1 MAYTNYAQ
9 TFKTL
14 EINFLP
20 QVTYLGNFM
29 KHSFIFGR
37 LILEGILIM
46 NFRKRYVKCE
56 THFFLAYFSEQN
68 WQFETNQVFIT
79 HNSILRWITK
89 FPDSN
94 NLAQLVLACG
104 TQWDKNRRGRQVKYS
119 FSKNIEIFFFVNVE
133 NCSSLSLIPLCQIHW
148 IGEILNTK
156 GQLISKR
163 FFGVVDFL
171 QKTNENKFT

>member
-1 MAYTNYAQ
+1 VAVAVTVTVCRITTYPPSFRKLLTLLMLGLLNAYTNYAQ

-94 NLAQLVLACG
+94 NLA
-104 TQWDKNRRGRQVKYS
+104 
-119 FSKNIEIFFFVNVE
+119 
-133 NCSSLSLIPLCQIHW
+133 
-148 IGEILNTK
+148 
-156 GQLISKR
+156 
-163 FFGVVDFL
+163 
-171 QKTNENKFT
+171 

>member
-104 TQWDKNRRGRQVKYS
+104 TQWDKNRNSQVKFS
-119 FSKNIEIFFFVNVE
+119 FSKNIEISFFVNV
-133 NCSSLSLIPLCQIHW
+133 CLFLVPLKCRRTNLTI
-148 IGEILNTK
+148 
-156 GQLISKR
+156 
-163 FFGVVDFL
+163 FL
-171 QKTNENKFT
+171 AHRL